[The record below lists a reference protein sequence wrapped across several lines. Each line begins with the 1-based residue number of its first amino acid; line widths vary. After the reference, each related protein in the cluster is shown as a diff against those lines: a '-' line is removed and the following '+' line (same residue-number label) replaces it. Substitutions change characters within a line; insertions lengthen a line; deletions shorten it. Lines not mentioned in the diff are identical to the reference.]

1 MRVLFKKDLLGGG
14 EVRLSRVE
22 SQKSI
27 CRERVLFVA
36 TLEPTLDP
44 RSLFEP
50 PYNFEP
56 QVGVLSPIMT
66 RS

>member
-1 MRVLFKKDLLGGG
+1 MRVLFKKDLFGGG
-14 EVRLSRVE
+14 EVRLSWVE
-22 SQKSI
+22 RQKSI

-36 TLEPTLDP
+36 ILEPTLDP

-50 PYNFEP
+50 PYNFES
-56 QVGVLSPIMT
+56 QVDVLSPIIT